1 MIVIFMIVWWLK
13 WCSIMI
19 VFEGFWGILIV
30 WIDLRLWNILGNIR
44 FIWIYVRNL
53 NICIKF
59 IK

>member
-19 VFEGFWGILIV
+19 VFEGFWGILNV

-44 FIWIYVRNL
+44 YIWIYVRNL